1 MDGIGEE
8 MGGASAGTFG
18 ADSAVLGSTVP
29 ADQQHT
35 ICLSVLSAINQYM
48 SIHKGCN
55 GTKMTIK
62 RLF

>member
-35 ICLSVLSAINQYM
+35 ICLSVLLCTQCYQ
-48 SIHKGCN
+48 SIHEY
-55 GTKMTIK
+55 TQ
-62 RLF
+62 RLQWSKNDN